1 MEAAVVR
8 REGPTGGFG
17 GGPPRGPGGPG
28 GPGGFGPG
36 GPGRRPGMPD
46 LTTGP
51 IGPTLVT
58 FALPVLGTNILQS
71 LSGTSNAFWVS
82 HVLGPAALTATT
94 NANQV
99 FFLMMGAMFGVS
111 MSANLLIGQAIGS
124 GDRDLAKR
132 VVGTCIIF
140 FLAISLMVGLTGY
153 LATPGILAAMGTPA
167 DARADA
173 TTYLRVIFMAIPIMY
188 FFSFVQMAQRGT
200 GDSRTPFYFALL
212 AISMEVVLNPM
223 LITGF
228 GPFPRMGIAGSASA
242 TLICQGL
249 TLAAIMFWLH
259 RRDSILIPRPGEFG
273 YLIPDL
279 SIIRTLVMK
288 GLPMGLQMFIMSFA
302 ALTMTSFVNSYGS
315 TTAAAYGVAMQM
327 WAYVQM
333 PAMALGMAVSSMA
346 AQNVGAG
353 RMDRV
358 DRVAR
363 TGIGYSV
370 LLSALPI
377 LLIYVAGPLAPRLF
391 LPEGSP
397 SIPIAQH
404 INYFVLWGFIPFGM
418 SFILSGIVRATGSV
432 WPPLISIII
441 AMWGIRIPVASLLQ
455 PALGADAVWISF
467 PVGSIAS
474 CLLAFAWYRWG
485 NWRKSSLLA
494 AFAPRGV
501 EPAPAMAPA
510 PPRVDTP

>member
-1 MEAAVVR
+1 
-8 REGPTGGFG
+8 
-17 GGPPRGPGGPG
+17 
-28 GPGGFGPG
+28 
-36 GPGRRPGMPD
+36 MPD
-46 LTTGP
+46 LTAGP

-124 GDRDLAKR
+124 GNQELAKR

-140 FLAISLMVGLTGY
+140 FLAISLMVGLTGF

-212 AISMEVVLNPM
+212 AISMEVVLNPI

-249 TLAAIMFWLH
+249 TLAAIIFWLH

-302 ALTMTSFVNSYGS
+302 ALTMTSF
-315 TTAAAYGVAMQM
+315 
-327 WAYVQM
+327 
-333 PAMALGMAVSSMA
+333 
-346 AQNVGAG
+346 
-353 RMDRV
+353 
-358 DRVAR
+358 
-363 TGIGYSV
+363 
-370 LLSALPI
+370 
-377 LLIYVAGPLAPRLF
+377 
-391 LPEGSP
+391 
-397 SIPIAQH
+397 
-404 INYFVLWGFIPFGM
+404 
-418 SFILSGIVRATGSV
+418 
-432 WPPLISIII
+432 
-441 AMWGIRIPVASLLQ
+441 
-455 PALGADAVWISF
+455 
-467 PVGSIAS
+467 
-474 CLLAFAWYRWG
+474 
-485 NWRKSSLLA
+485 
-494 AFAPRGV
+494 
-501 EPAPAMAPA
+501 
-510 PPRVDTP
+510 

>member
-1 MEAAVVR
+1 
-8 REGPTGGFG
+8 
-17 GGPPRGPGGPG
+17 
-28 GPGGFGPG
+28 
-36 GPGRRPGMPD
+36 MPD

-124 GDRDLAKR
+124 GNRDLAKR

-140 FLAISLMVGLTGY
+140 FLVISLLVGLTGF

-200 GDSRTPFYFALL
+200 GDSRTPFFFALM
-212 AISMEVVLNPM
+212 AISMEVILNPI

-228 GPFPRMGIAGSASA
+228 GPFPKMGIAGSASA
-242 TLICQGL
+242 TLICQGI
-249 TLAAIMFWLH
+249 TLASIIIWLQ
-259 RRDSILIPRPGEFG
+259 RRDSILIPRRGELH

-279 SIIRTLVMK
+279 TIIRSLIFK

-333 PAMALGMAVSSMA
+333 PAMALGMSVSSMA

-353 RMDRV
+353 RMDRL
-358 DRVAR
+358 DQIAR
-363 TGIGYSV
+363 TGIGYTV

-377 LLIYVAGPLAPRLF
+377 LLIYAAGPLAPRLF

-397 SIPIAQH
+397 SIAIAQH

-432 WPPLISIII
+432 WPPLIAMVI
-441 AMWGIRIPVASLLQ
+441 AMWGIRIPVATLLQ
-455 PALGADAVWISF
+455 PWLGADAVWISF
-467 PVGSIAS
+467 PIGSIAS
-474 CLLAFAWYRWG
+474 ALLALAWYRWG

-494 AFAPRGV
+494 AFAPTRGEV
-501 EPAPAMAPA
+501 PAAVVAA
-510 PPRVDTP
+510 PPHVDTP

>member
-1 MEAAVVR
+1 
-8 REGPTGGFG
+8 
-17 GGPPRGPGGPG
+17 
-28 GPGGFGPG
+28 
-36 GPGRRPGMPD
+36 MPD

-124 GDRDLAKR
+124 GNRDFAKR

-140 FLAISLMVGLTGY
+140 FLVISLLVGLTGF

-200 GDSRTPFYFALL
+200 GDSRTPFFFALMS
-212 AISMEVVLNPM
+212 ISMEVILNPM

-228 GPFPRMGIAGSASA
+228 GPFPKMGIAGSATA
-242 TLICQGL
+242 TLVSQTL
-249 TLAAIMFWLH
+249 TLGLIIAWLY
-259 RRDSILIPRPGEFG
+259 RTDSILVLKRSEWG
-273 YLIPDL
+273 LLKPDL
-279 SIIRTLVMK
+279 AIMKSLVTK
-288 GLPMGLQMFIMSFA
+288 GLPMGLQMFVISGAAVIM
-302 ALTMTSFVNSYGS
+302 TRFVNGYGS
-315 TTAAAYGVAMQM
+315 QTAAAYGAAIQL
-327 WAYVQM
+327 WTYVQM

-353 RMDRV
+353 KMDRV
-358 DRVAR
+358 DKVA
-363 TGIGYSV
+363 GIGVSYAA
-370 LLSALPI
+370 LLSGVPI
-377 LLIYVAGPLAPRLF
+377 LIIYAIEPIVLRMF
-391 LPEGSP
+391 LPAGSP
-397 SIPIAQH
+397 SIPIAIH
-404 INYFVLWGFIPFGM
+404 INSFVLWGFIPFGM

-432 WPPLISIII
+432 IPPLI
-441 AMWGIRIPVASLLQ
+441 AMVISLWIIRIPFAMTLQ
-455 PALGADAVWISF
+455 PLLGADAIWWSF
-467 PVGSIAS
+467 PLGSIAS
-474 CLLAFAWYRWG
+474 LIMAAAWFKWG
-485 NWRKSSLLA
+485 PWRKARLLETI
-494 AFAPRGV
+494 PRGDAPDTGQGAPGGV
-501 EPAPAMAPA
+501 EETEMAEA
-510 PPRVDTP
+510 AR